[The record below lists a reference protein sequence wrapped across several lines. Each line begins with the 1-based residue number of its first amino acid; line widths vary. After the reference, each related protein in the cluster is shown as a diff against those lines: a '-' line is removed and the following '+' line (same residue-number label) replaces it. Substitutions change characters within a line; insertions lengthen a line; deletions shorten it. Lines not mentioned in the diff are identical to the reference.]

1 MPGWWPR
8 VTSWPLRAGTCSPLA
23 KLPGTA
29 VSAASP
35 PVAVGCLYARS
46 LARLRCLCGNSALC
60 RFLKSVAVTNF
71 NAIKQFYFS
80 FPGVQITEP
89 KPHFSTWL
97 FKLCNPVFI

>member
-1 MPGWWPR
+1 
-8 VTSWPLRAGTCSPLA
+8 
-23 KLPGTA
+23 
-29 VSAASP
+29 
-35 PVAVGCLYARS
+35 
-46 LARLRCLCGNSALC
+46 
-60 RFLKSVAVTNF
+60 LKSVAVTNF